1 MTNSV
6 SVNVLV
12 DVRCDGD
19 ATGEKVRM
27 IDIVFVSPSV
37 SVLFAL
43 HEGLFVL
50 VATRDAVWVVVIVL
64 LASGKTRL
72 HLFRPIESDKCVPS
86 FGQYAD
92 FYKCNKTNNSF
103 QRFVHYTKNC
113 SGVKS
118 PNDLPSLMTKTEKSV
133 ALPM

>member
-1 MTNSV
+1 MTNIV

-64 LASGKTRL
+64 LAEAGPAVAVGVIDDVRDTELVSVGPEPET
-72 HLFRPIESDKCVPS
+72 ESDR
-86 FGQYAD
+86 A
-92 FYKCNKTNNSF
+92 
-103 QRFVHYTKNC
+103 
-113 SGVKS
+113 
-118 PNDLPSLMTKTEKSV
+118 
-133 ALPM
+133 